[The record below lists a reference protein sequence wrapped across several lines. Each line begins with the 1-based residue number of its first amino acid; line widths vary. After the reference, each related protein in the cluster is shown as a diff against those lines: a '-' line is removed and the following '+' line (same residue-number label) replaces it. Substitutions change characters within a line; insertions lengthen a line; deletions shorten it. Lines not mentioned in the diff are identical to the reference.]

1 MTKQQIEEK
10 IKALKEVMEQN
21 PDNML
26 VLVRCGDKIL
36 DLEAQLEG
44 LQKPIVYLPPQ

>member
-10 IKALKEVMEQN
+10 IKALKEIMEQN
-21 PDNML
+21 PDNIQ
-26 VLVRCGDKIL
+26 VIVHCGNKIL

>member
-26 VLVRCGDKIL
+26 VLVHCGDKIL